1 MKPLWKSLR
10 YLVWLAPTLIVA
22 GLTAGIISAAWIP
35 LPLALILSG
44 LAILGVWLVYQIS
57 TLQRFW
63 KQRSTEAGTNALI
76 ATLSVILILGLIN
89 FLGVRYLARFDLT
102 ETQIFTLA
110 PQTQEILRNLDR
122 PVKAF
127 VFTSQANPADREL
140 LDSYQRIGGRNFS
153 YEYIDPQLRPG
164 LAQEFGVRSQT
175 DIGNVYIEATPPETP
190 EEEETVQP
198 RRELVQNISRDRLA
212 ENRLTTTI
220 ERIASN
226 RAFVVYFLQG
236 HGQRPLEAGQGGFS
250 EAIGALGNRSYISQ
264 PLNLADRSEVPQDA
278 DVVVIAGPQ
287 RALFEPE
294 VQALQQYL
302 ERGGFSLPDDRSGNR
317 SGFRPSPARVGSAS

>member
-1 MKPLWKSLR
+1 M
-10 YLVWLAPTLIVA
+10 VCT
-22 GLTAGIISAAWIP
+22 
-35 LPLALILSG
+35 
-44 LAILGVWLVYQIS
+44 ILGVWLVYQIS

-127 VFTSQANPADREL
+127 VFTSQANPTDREL

-220 ERIASN
+220 ERIASD

-236 HGQRPLEAGQGGFS
+236 HGQRPLEA
-250 EAIGALGNRSYISQ
+250 
-264 PLNLADRSEVPQDA
+264 D
-278 DVVVIAGPQ
+278 
-287 RALFEPE
+287 
-294 VQALQQYL
+294 
-302 ERGGFSLPDDRSGNR
+302 
-317 SGFRPSPARVGSAS
+317 